1 MNDEQQQRRARCTAR
16 CVLGASPV
24 STAAR
29 RRRYAHGRMKTTSRR
44 LSAVLEGT
52 MSSSIGGAI
61 TATNN
66 REQRAAALHV
76 GAAPAAQE
84 PVAAQS
90 LSGGFTA
97 EIDEA
102 RTLFD
107 GAKRGGVTALGPGA
121 ASAELLAESSAV
133 MATAAAAAL
142 GQPGSESLLQY
153 GPVRGDGRYI
163 RELSTF
169 LTRHYGETVHA
180 AHLTLTSGAT
190 AGCALVSSLFFTAG
204 SNVFIEDPSYFLAVS
219 MFKDFGM

>member
-1 MNDEQQQRRARCTAR
+1 
-16 CVLGASPV
+16 
-24 STAAR
+24 
-29 RRRYAHGRMKTTSRR
+29 MKTTSRR